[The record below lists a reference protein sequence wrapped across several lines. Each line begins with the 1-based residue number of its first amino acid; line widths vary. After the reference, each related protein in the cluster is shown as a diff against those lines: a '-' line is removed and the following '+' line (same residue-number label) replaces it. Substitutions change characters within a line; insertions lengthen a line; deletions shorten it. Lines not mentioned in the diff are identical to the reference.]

1 MLKAIL
7 SLEGVQELNTT
18 EQKIIKGGTEKPREG
33 CAVDFCL
40 NIYRVCV
47 RCEP

>member
-1 MLKAIL
+1 MLKNIL
-7 SLEGVQELNTT
+7 KLEGVQELNIT
-18 EQKIIKGGTEKPREG
+18 EQKIIKGGTEKPKEG

-40 NIYRVCV
+40 NIFGVCV